1 MDAPRAVIGRHGRR
15 QAPSLPRR
23 RATATLGALMVA
35 GVARSAAARAAAPGS
50 GTVYLTLD
58 TGNMAE
64 AERIARILAR
74 QAVPATFFLANE
86 RTPRGDHALEPG
98 WAGFWRERAAE
109 GHAFGSHTFD
119 HVYLRGVEHGADGS
133 RRFVVRPQFGT
144 FAGRTLRWS
153 EVEFCSE
160 LRRVDERFR
169 EFTGR
174 GLDPYWRAPG
184 GRAPAAAIEAA
195 RRCGFAHV
203 GWTPAGFLGDE
214 LSSQA
219 HPNDRLLADSLAR
232 IGDGDIL
239 LAHLGIWSR
248 HDPYA
253 PMLDPLIA
261 GLKSRGLRFATI
273 DRHPLYRAAS
283 LARAGVP
290 ATGAAR

>member
-1 MDAPRAVIGRHGRR
+1 VDASRAIVGRHGPRP
-15 QAPSLPRR
+15 APSLPRR
-23 RATATLGALMVA
+23 RAVGALGALLAA
-35 GVARSAAARAAAPGS
+35 GVARPQPARAAAGRQ

-64 AERIARILAR
+64 AARIARILAR
-74 QAVPATFFLANE
+74 HAVRATFFLANE

-98 WAGFWRERAAE
+98 WADFWRERAAE
-109 GHAFGSHTFD
+109 GHVFGSHTFD
-119 HVYLRGVEHGADGS
+119 HVYLRGVEHGADAS
-133 RRFVVRPQFGT
+133 RRFVVRPQFGA
-144 FAGRTLRWS
+144 FAGKTLRWNDAQL
-153 EVEFCSE
+153 CAE

-169 EFTGR
+169 ELTGR

-184 GRAPAAAIEAA
+184 GKAPAAAVEAA

-219 HPNDRLLADSLAR
+219 HPNERLLADSLAR

-248 HDPYA
+248 RDPYA
-253 PMLDPLIA
+253 PTLDPLIA
-261 GLKSRGLRFATI
+261 GLVSRGLRFATI
-273 DRHPLYRAAS
+273 DRHPLYRSAS
-283 LARAGVP
+283 LARAGAP
-290 ATGAAR
+290 ADGAGR